1 MGLLD
6 KYQNILLTE
15 RKPFHKPSRQSELAS
30 KREFEL
36 NRRIA
41 AGKLVVHSLLLV
53 YAAILAFILSGLVF
67 KFEISANVF
76 FALSFA
82 LLFFT
87 AGQAMYELGI
97 KRAVLFL
104 LASSIIGFL
113 AEVLGTST
121 GFPFGKYYYTDFLG
135 PKVLG
140 VPEVVPLVWF
150 VISYLTLSIGYCAF
164 TSADRLKPKSLTIVA
179 LFCAFGAVS
188 WDFLIDPMFS
198 SYGYWVWTGQ
208 FVNLP
213 KLYGIP
219 LTNFIGWFLLITL
232 IISVFFVISRSS
244 RAMFSRRN
252 TWDSRLAYLFLLI
265 DGTIANWQLRH
276 FIAIIIGVTAMLS
289 FLILSYYSSSKKS
302 EARKIYPS
310 VDAFSGTA

>member
-1 MGLLD
+1 MS
-6 KYQNILLTE
+6 
-15 RKPFHKPSRQSELAS
+15 RK
-30 KREFEL
+30 
-36 NRRIA
+36 IA
-41 AGKLVVHSLLLV
+41 AGKLAVHSLLLV
-53 YAAILAFILSGLVF
+53 YAAILAFILSGLIF

-87 AGQAMYELGI
+87 AGQAIYELGI
-97 KRAVLFL
+97 KRAILFL
-104 LASSIIGFL
+104 IVSSIIGFL

-121 GFPFGKYYYTDFLG
+121 GFPFGKYYYSDFLG

-150 VISYLTLSIGYCAF
+150 VISYLTFSIGYSAF
-164 TSADRLKPKSLTIVA
+164 ASTDRLKRKSLTILA
-179 LFCAFGAVS
+179 LFCAFGAVA

-219 LTNFIGWFLLITL
+219 LTNFVGWFLLITL
-232 IISVFFVISRSS
+232 IISVFFVMSRNS
-244 RAMFSRRN
+244 RAVFPRRN

-265 DGTIANWQLRH
+265 DGTIANWQLGH
-276 FIAIIIGVTAMLS
+276 LVAIIIGVTTMLS
-289 FLILSYYSSSKKS
+289 FLVLSYYSSGRKPK
-302 EARKIYPS
+302 ARRIHPT
-310 VDAFSGTA
+310 VDAFSGTG